1 MSNRKFIS
9 IIAICLVLL
18 IVSVNIVKSV
28 PAYSTNIDYVSK
40 LFSNDR
46 VVNIDIV
53 IDEADWEDLKQNPLD
68 KTIYNTTI
76 IIDGETI
83 SNVGFRT
90 KGDSTLNNLSNDSTT
105 DRYSFK
111 LDFNYYDSTKNYY
124 GLTKLNL
131 NNAYQDNSYMKNNLS
146 YKLFKLM
153 NVPYCEASYAYITI
167 NGTEFGLYETI
178 EGVEESYLIRNFGEQ
193 NSSGDLYKPDGVGS
207 DLKWLGNDYSL
218 YTGMNLK
225 TNKESTDN
233 SALIK
238 FLDIIN
244 NGDSTDLENY
254 LNVDEALRYFA
265 VNTALANMDSYQGN
279 MKHNYYL
286 YEINGVFQILP
297 WDYNLAFG
305 GFGGANISIDNPTNG
320 QLEDRPL
327 LNILLSNEEYKA
339 KYYEYLT
346 QVANIFTD
354 GALKSMIEEVT
365 NLIEPYVQKDPTK
378 FCTMDEF
385 YQAVDTT
392 GNTSAQTDNLN
403 LKDELNSIDSPPDNQ
418 NLADNS
424 NLPNNQFQPN
434 GNFKG
439 RGGMGN
445 TGNLLET
452 AQKLATSILNQIS
465 GEEVIEVNISNDKRM
480 NNFQN
485 IEPPKNRQNIEQT
498 NKRQNIQVPENRDN
512 MDNRFNGDVNSF
524 RGKDF
529 NRKGTDTKQLDS
541 KTIIIVIISFIL
553 ILISIIAVLLFNKKR
568 YKLQQ

>member
-18 IVSVNIVKSV
+18 IFSVNIVKSV

-53 IDEADWEDLKQNPLD
+53 IDEAAWEDLKQNPLD

-225 TNKESTDN
+225 TNKGSTDN

-238 FLDIIN
+238 FLDTIN

-305 GFGGANISIDNPTNG
+305 GFGRANISIDNPTNG

-346 QVANIFTD
+346 QVVNIFTD

-434 GNFKG
+434 GNFKS

-529 NRKGTDTKQLDS
+529 NRNGTDTKQLAS